1 MGETEQKSE
10 QQKQGV
16 QIRTE
21 TKETE
26 ETELSNSQTG
36 YTLSLDRFKNAM
48 LASKFK
54 IISHLTGSYVYMNKL
69 AEAMQINRDYK
80 KLVKG
85 AAMIEEERLK
95 KKKAAASGKEQDG
108 EKKKQLEENLK
119 ENVVVL
125 EQLRQALIEADE
137 RFGDKL
143 RTNQAI
149 RPNTDLADQNTYAV
163 MEALGM

>member
-1 MGETEQKSE
+1 MLRLPEC
-10 QQKQGV
+10 GV
-16 QIRTE
+16 YSGR
-21 TKETE
+21 
-26 ETELSNSQTG
+26 S
-36 YTLSLDRFKNAM
+36 
-48 LASKFK
+48 
-54 IISHLTGSYVYMNKL
+54 
-69 AEAMQINRDYK
+69 
-80 KLVKG
+80 
-85 AAMIEEERLK
+85 EEELGREKSCKRQESK
-95 KKKAAASGKEQDG
+95 KKKR
-108 EKKKQLEENLK
+108 QLEENLK